1 MLAGLILAG
10 GKSSRM
16 GTDKS
21 LLTLPDSQ
29 RSLLEHGQNQLALVC
44 DSSVFISGSEY
55 EKGIA
60 DVIPDCGP
68 LSGIHGALTHIQKH
82 HTHITEL
89 MVIAV
94 DMPDLRQDDFNSL
107 LKMGRKEQRLCCFEN
122 CFLPLYIPLSVDVMQ
137 YLATVLKHQSAKD
150 VVKSKQRQY
159 SVKMMLKSLQGLQIP
174 PLKNTQLNNI
184 NTPEQWQHRCA

>member
-29 RSLLEHGQNQLALVC
+29 QSLLEHGQKQLALLC
-44 DSSVFISGSEY
+44 DTPAFISGSQHQQ
-55 EKGIA
+55 GIA

-68 LSGIHGALTHIQKH
+68 LSGIHGALTHIQMYHAK
-82 HTHITEL
+82 ITEVL
-89 MVIAV
+89 VIAV
-94 DMPDLRQDDFNSL
+94 DMPDLCQDDFNYL
-107 LKMGRKEQRLCCFEN
+107 LKMGRKKQRLCCFEN
-122 CFLPLYIPLSVDVMQ
+122 CFLPLYIPLSVDVTQ
-137 YLATVLKHQSAKD
+137 YLATVLKHQSAKAIA
-150 VVKSKQRQY
+150 KSKQRQY
-159 SVKMMLKSLQGLQIP
+159 SVKIMLESLQGLQIA